1 MTEYKSFELN
11 KLSKRFE
18 ISTNEVKNIIN
29 DMILRRQIKAKWN
42 ENYLLMKSNDRD
54 SFVNMKRLADNVQ
67 IITKQNLEMMQTAL
81 TLINNE

>member
-1 MTEYKSFELN
+1 
-11 KLSKRFE
+11 
-18 ISTNEVKNIIN
+18 
-29 DMILRRQIKAKWN
+29 MILRRQIKAKWN